1 MRTRADLKGG
11 ESSRFFL
18 HLNHS
23 PILLYEEMPHISFYQ
38 YFEQLAVLSSYTDID
53 YLAVYHYC
61 RSVMIPKPFVSGCD
75 NLSMIFDK
83 NIRTYASL
91 RDDSP
96 DTKVDRQEG
105 STVDLSKKQSLAVRA
120 HSFFIRFIRLHGD
133 LFKWTLATSRGITDL
148 QKTLGSG
155 TGNVTGSAAEQ
166 AQTYVA
172 ERFDV
177 NKCMSLIHKVLS
189 DFEFFMRYDESSVFS
204 EMLLVKLL
212 AIAIFSVHHTATI
225 FGERAA
231 SDPLDNSITES
242 LALYFLFNFISR

>member
-1 MRTRADLKGG
+1 M
-11 ESSRFFL
+11 
-18 HLNHS
+18 
-23 PILLYEEMPHISFYQ
+23 
-38 YFEQLAVLSSYTDID
+38 D

-61 RSVMIPKPFVSGCD
+61 RSVMIAKPFVSGCD
-75 NLSMIFDK
+75 NLSMIFEK
-83 NIRTYASL
+83 NMRTFVSL

-96 DTKVDRQEG
+96 ETKVDGQE
-105 STVDLSKKQSLAVRA
+105 DLRKKQSLAVRA

-148 QKTLGSG
+148 QKSPGSG
-155 TGNVTGSAAEQ
+155 GAVEQ
-166 AQTYVA
+166 AEPYVA

-212 AIAIFSVHHTATI
+212 AIALFSVHHTASI
-225 FGERAA
+225 FGERAP

-242 LALYFLFNFISR
+242 LALYFLFNFISRCVN

>member
-1 MRTRADLKGG
+1 M
-11 ESSRFFL
+11 
-18 HLNHS
+18 
-23 PILLYEEMPHISFYQ
+23 
-38 YFEQLAVLSSYTDID
+38 D

-61 RSVMIPKPFVSGCD
+61 RSVMILKPFVSGCD
-75 NLSMIFDK
+75 NLSMIFEK
-83 NIRTYASL
+83 NMRTFVSL

-96 DTKVDRQEG
+96 ETKVDGQE
-105 STVDLSKKQSLAVRA
+105 DLRKKQSLAVRA

-148 QKTLGSG
+148 QKSPGSG
-155 TGNVTGSAAEQ
+155 GAAEQ
-166 AQTYVA
+166 AEPYVA

-212 AIAIFSVHHTATI
+212 AIALFSVHHTASI
-225 FGERAA
+225 FGERAP

>member
-1 MRTRADLKGG
+1 M
-11 ESSRFFL
+11 SHFRFC
-18 HLNHS
+18 H
-23 PILLYEEMPHISFYQ
+23 
-38 YFEQLAVLSSYTDID
+38 YFEQLAVLSSYTDMD

-75 NLSMIFDK
+75 NLSMIFEK
-83 NIRTYASL
+83 NLRTFASL

-96 DTKVDRQEG
+96 DTRVDGQEG
-105 STVDLSKKQSLAVRA
+105 STADRSKKQSLAARA

-133 LFKWTLATSRGITDL
+133 LFKWTLNTSRAITDL
-148 QKTLGSG
+148 QKSSGNGSG
-155 TGNVTGSAAEQ
+155 SGSGSAAERLEP
-166 AQTYVA
+166 YVA

-177 NKCMSLIHKVLS
+177 SKCMSLIHKVLS

-212 AIAIFSVHHTATI
+212 AIALFSVHHTASI
-225 FGERAA
+225 FGERTA
-231 SDPLDNSITES
+231 SDPLDNSISES